1 MRRHSLGLALIAL
14 CARAA
19 AAQAAE
25 SAEASEASE
34 ASEPAALRIEVIE
47 LHYADAYEVANL
59 LSQLAPPG
67 VRVAAYGPTN
77 SLVISGP
84 EALLG
89 PLLEKSEPSAKS
101 ESSSREE

>member
-25 SAEASEASE
+25 SAEASE

>member
-1 MRRHSLGLALIAL
+1 MRRTSLGLALFAL

-19 AAQAAE
+19 TTHAAE
-25 SAEASEASE
+25 SAEASE
-34 ASEPAALRIEVIE
+34 PAALRMEIIK

-59 LSQLAPPG
+59 LSQLVPPG
-67 VRVAAYGPTN
+67 VRVSAYGPTN

-89 PLLEKSEPSAKS
+89 PLLEKSERSAED